1 MYLPKRMWSSHKK
14 WPLILYLHGR
24 SLRGNDLT
32 KVSSYGLPHRLL
44 SDRGFPFIV
53 VSPQLPDGQRWTDV
67 DSLASLVTDVMT
79 KYPVDR
85 SRVYAMGFSMGASGT
100 WRVAAAYP
108 KLFAAVISVAGEYEL
123 SLANSG
129 RLKPIPIW
137 AIHGDADTE
146 SSPILAKQVFDA
158 FTAKG
163 GKGRFTLLPGKDHNI
178 PDIFNQSDLYRWLL
192 SWRRRA

>member
-1 MYLPKRMWSSHKK
+1 MYLPKQMWSSHKK

-85 SRVYAMGFSMGASGT
+85 SRVYAMGFSM
-100 WRVAAAYP
+100 
-108 KLFAAVISVAGEYEL
+108 
-123 SLANSG
+123 
-129 RLKPIPIW
+129 
-137 AIHGDADTE
+137 
-146 SSPILAKQVFDA
+146 
-158 FTAKG
+158 
-163 GKGRFTLLPGKDHNI
+163 
-178 PDIFNQSDLYRWLL
+178 
-192 SWRRRA
+192 